1 MAAHAA
7 TPTRRHHRRRPTTGT
22 TGTTDTTRSARGW
35 MLPVVLG
42 VIYGLY
48 ASTVARHGGPLTWGQ
63 AVLGV
68 VSAAVVAVAFHALR
82 RWQRALPRELRAVAW
97 GSMAG
102 IAIGFLFSLSNASVL
117 SAVVLAL
124 LVGAGVFCVA
134 FYLFYTHEDA
144 TGRPLPRS

>member
-7 TPTRRHHRRRPTTGT
+7 PPTRRHHHRRPTTGT
-22 TGTTDTTRSARGW
+22 TGTTGAARGW

-68 VSAAVVAVAFHALR
+68 VSAAVLAIALHTLR
-82 RWQRALPRELRAVAW
+82 RRQRALPREPRAMAW
-97 GSMAG
+97 GALAG
-102 IAIGFLFSLSNASVL
+102 IAIGFLFSLSDASVL

-124 LVGAGVFCVA
+124 PVAAGVFCVA
-134 FYLFYTHEDA
+134 FYVFYTHEDA
-144 TGRPLPRS
+144 AGRPLPRP